1 MIFISIVLT
10 DPVESSTVWGGQP
23 LPPPPRVCIKL
34 TVSMDKRRK
43 EELPKVPKDI
53 LRSLSN
59 DDGNGRENVTQ
70 KNEFALNQTSSLL
83 LQLFKFV
90 KYWRFSS
97 S

>member
-1 MIFISIVLT
+1 MIFILIVLT

-23 LPPPPRVCIKL
+23 LPPPPLGFVL

-43 EELPKVPKDI
+43 EERHKVPNDI

-90 KYWRFSS
+90 KYWQFSS

>member
-1 MIFISIVLT
+1 MGRAT
-10 DPVESSTVWGGQP
+10 
-23 LPPPPRVCIKL
+23 PPPPPGFVL

-43 EELPKVPKDI
+43 EELPRVPKDI

-83 LQLFKFV
+83 LKLIKFV

>member
-1 MIFISIVLT
+1 MGRAT
-10 DPVESSTVWGGQP
+10 
-23 LPPPPRVCIKL
+23 PPPPPPLGFVL

-43 EELPKVPKDI
+43 EELHKVPKDI

-83 LQLFKFV
+83 LKLIKFV

-97 S
+97 G

>member
-1 MIFISIVLT
+1 MGRAT
-10 DPVESSTVWGGQP
+10 
-23 LPPPPRVCIKL
+23 PPPPPLGFVL

-43 EELPKVPKDI
+43 EELHKVRKDI

-90 KYWRFSS
+90 KYWQFSS